1 MLLTYILV
9 FFTEY
14 ATLEVMVEAGNSF
27 IYIILAVMASSL
39 AHIAFCTIRPCVKQC

>member
-27 IYIILAVMASSL
+27 IYIIIAVMALSL
-39 AHIAFCTIRPCVKQC
+39 IHIAYCTVLPCAKQC